1 MMHLL
6 HEILKYQIFVD
17 WKVISL
23 SFGLSNVGIT
33 GPKSKKVWGLME
45 ISVQV
50 ELVATLS
57 MAYKTLIILYLQYY
71 PFY

>member
-1 MMHLL
+1 
-6 HEILKYQIFVD
+6 
-17 WKVISL
+17 
-23 SFGLSNVGIT
+23 
-33 GPKSKKVWGLME
+33 ME
-45 ISVQV
+45 ISLQV